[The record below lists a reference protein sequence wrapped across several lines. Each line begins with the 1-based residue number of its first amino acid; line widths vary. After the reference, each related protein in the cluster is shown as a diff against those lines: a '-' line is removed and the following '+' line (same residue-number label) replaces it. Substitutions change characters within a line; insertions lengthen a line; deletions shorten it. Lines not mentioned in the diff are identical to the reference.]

1 MCLYLAE
8 IRYNF
13 DLSSVWKAY
22 LGHWKHVMI
31 TEFWIFEILGIGNS
45 TMTHKRI
52 FQRHHESL
60 CSSSFFAQDAAM
72 SSQYPTPT
80 VCKNPIHLSRLSSKA
95 TFSTEAFFLNSI
107 SPLSLLH
114 HPPTLVPNMV
124 FFTSESPVLKPS
136 FYMCVLVS
144 SPLDNNMHNSRFTL
158 LCIPCGNQHKL
169 LSLRDDQYNVLSE

>member
-22 LGHWKHVMI
+22 LGHWKHVLI

-52 FQRHHESL
+52 FQRHHVKPLLVLSL
-60 CSSSFFAQDAAM
+60 PKMPLCPLSTPPPPSVKSFIFLGLVQRPPFP
-72 SSQYPTPT
+72 Q
-80 VCKNPIHLSRLSSKA
+80 
-95 TFSTEAFFLNSI
+95 EAFFLNSI
-107 SPLSLLH
+107 SPPFPPP
-114 HPPTLVPNMV
+114 PPTHSGPKYGL
-124 FFTSESPVLKPS
+124 FTSESPVLKPS

-144 SPLDNNMHNSRFTL
+144 SPLDNNTHNSQSL
-158 LCIPCGNQHKL
+158 LFSAFL
-169 LSLRDDQYNVLSE
+169 W